1 MPFHQRTVE
10 PQRVS
15 RLNEREYRVIVA
27 GDRGDGNKVLVE
39 RVKVKKKLLFT
50 TSEEVCCYTLTSV
63 LRQLSDLSRHASNIF
78 LEIERETR
86 FVWENSNRIQ
96 NRLETLHSTIHKL
109 DHKKI
114 KIPVS
119 NLDDESKWT
128 VHYTA
133 PWHQQENIFLPTN
146 RPACVEDLH
155 RQAKVNLKTVLRECD
170 KLRNDGFR
178 SSQYYSQGPTFSSN
192 LCDGSLPEHDN
203 PDRKSTV
210 LSAKDEKLM
219 YSMRPN
225 TLVLGDVSD
234 IDIQTNWTKSL
245 PLPTPEEKMR
255 QQAQAVQ
262 ADVVPINVTAGHN
275 ELRGHSMYIPGQY
288 STLGRIGS
296 GHSALQRSETRD
308 FSCQTEEIKIV
319 PPSVRRIRAQKGQGI
334 AAQMSLPNSSS
345 GNRSTAND
353 TEGVLFLPQINGD
366 LRFHSLPR
374 SGARVSLQ
382 SMDKSDRAVYKSE
395 ETSCST
401 LPRQIS
407 KLQVDESVIHLRN
420 TPMTGTLP
428 RPKSQEVRSF
438 QSDRVTSPA
447 CVVSPHA
454 TYSTSVIP
462 NATLPSSTEV
472 ITIHTTQNS
481 RKSNN
486 KTNSTSTYAP
496 ARPISTISMSNGIG
510 LKEEQNS
517 SFTPAT
523 PSCCDSAASLS
534 IGSNTETGSQC
545 STLDGRNSCSMK
557 DARSDSSYSE
567 SSFHSRSTIPAD
579 QWIYDTPENVLPHK
593 SLTSSCSTP
602 VNHIYS
608 SLERSSSKT
617 DTSSLYSMDNDGYY
631 TSMHL
636 DSGLKARS
644 QYGSSS
650 MGNSRHSMYE
660 SRAHQSQDD
669 RLSLNSDKS
678 LSRTI
683 SLKKSKKPP
692 LPPSR
697 TDSLRRK
704 PGKKSNSNGPV
715 LNETLIATLQQSLQL
730 NLKCKSGSTP
740 SQSPSSDY
748 DDPWVLRSRSQS
760 TVSASSSSS
769 MSTSGPNIY
778 SICPVTPSQSD
789 TSSIRSE
796 YADAWGYYVDFPGVQ
811 DSQLK
816 SASVG
821 AVLGDYGNG
830 CSLPSGSRAFNLQQA
845 PGTSVKTKMT
855 TSPDKVRRVTSP
867 SSGYSSQSNTPTAGT
882 PVPVFLRSMSP
893 AGGKSKPKVPERKSS
908 LLSSVSVSSS
918 STSLS
923 SNTSDTPRNHANL
936 MNPPPPPPPL
946 PQPGIPMAPP
956 LPPGSFMDPFFTSG
970 PPKAPP
976 PPPPLLPPSSSMV
989 TSSPVFT
996 ATQMFTPPP
1005 APPLPPLLPQ
1015 VPAMT
1020 SPTAPNTSPP
1030 HPTSPSFPPPPLL
1043 PQVPAMTS
1051 PTAPTTSPPH
1061 PTSPSFP
1068 SPPLLPQVPGMTSP
1082 TAPTTSPPH
1091 PTSPSFPPP
1100 PLLPQVPGMTSP
1112 TAPTISPLHPTS
1124 PSFPPP
1130 PLLPQVPAM
1139 TSPTEPT
1146 TSPPHPTS
1154 PSFPPPPLLPQVPG
1168 MTSPTAPT
1176 TSPPHPTSPTFPSP
1190 PTEVLLDPSFTIDV
1204 IHSLPSPPLFHV
1216 HIPVTPFPPPPPA
1229 PPLPAV
1235 VPPPAPPLNLK
1246 ALKVAIKPT
1255 NPASIFNNQHPAS
1268 SDKGKRPT
1276 SNQLESS
1283 KTMMPLI
1290 TPKTLQMVQLRSVR
1304 KPEIL
1309 EFEKTTQNPQVKGE
1323 LINSQNPSSP
1333 EKPKLLERPSSLQTS
1348 STINGLKKP
1357 PTPVKN
1363 FQLVI
1368 AKDAQISEAISGPAT
1383 SNDMSENPT
1392 MPNKLD
1398 VFSGRTGELQPCS
1411 HTTSPQENEASPSK
1425 GGNTTPPKKKPLV
1438 FSKKPNL
1445 TLTVPPGQT
1454 LLIKAENQDL
1464 TKAHVTKVLSP
1475 ENGVSIATENSEEE
1489 NGLLKVLQ
1497 SGEETDSGNSTS
1509 VAKTPDSLSSESTA
1523 DGFWKVQTSLIQQE
1537 EQTLS
1542 DNKNISDVD
1551 GDSSTSGSI
1560 SSKEDENGE
1569 VFETNTAS
1577 SSPVSSTCGESSEEM
1592 ATPTRPRTTDD
1603 LFAAI
1608 HRSKRRVL
1616 GRKDSEED
1624 RAWNHSPSP
1633 PVTPTGGVP
1642 SLASPHRQTGS
1653 IQRSIRKSA
1662 TSSDNFKALLLKKG
1676 SRSETSFR
1684 MSATE
1689 MLKNTAP
1696 KFQRTCSES
1705 TLDLPDSHSGS
1716 PGKNKPA
1723 QDEWAKSEG
1732 FLPRRDSLLGT
1743 KYGRSRTPPS
1753 AASSRFNARNRIL
1766 SSPMT
1771 VICEGEGELAE
1782 SIHSKSTSSSGN
1794 ANEMSTGMF
1803 QSSQNLVHTLP
1814 LQEETSSPTS
1824 QTKKSEKVCPSE
1836 NCNGTLL

>member
-1 MPFHQRTVE
+1 MRRGRSSGSFRKEKKEKMTSI
-10 PQRVS
+10 S
-15 RLNEREYRVIVA
+15 RALSWINFSTLTRHTR
-27 GDRGDGNKVLVE
+27 
-39 RVKVKKKLLFT
+39 LLFH
-50 TSEEVCCYTLTSV
+50 SSGE
-63 LRQLSDLSRHASNIF
+63 LSSGQQGEGEDDEDWVYAP
-78 LEIERETR
+78 
-86 FVWENSNRIQ
+86 
-96 NRLETLHSTIHKL
+96 LHRKA
-109 DHKKI
+109 
-114 KIPVS
+114 VS

-523 PSCCDSAASLS
+523 PSCCDSAA
-534 IGSNTETGSQC
+534 
-545 STLDGRNSCSMK
+545 MK
-557 DARSDSSYSE
+557 DARSDSSNSE

-796 YADAWGYYVDFPGVQ
+796 YADAWGYYMDFPGVQ

-1030 HPTSPSFPPPPLL
+1030 HPTSPTFPP
-1043 PQVPAMTS
+1043 
-1051 PTAPTTSPPH
+1051 
-1061 PTSPSFP
+1061 
-1068 SPPLLPQVPGMTSP
+1068 PPLLPQVPGMTSP

-1130 PLLPQVPAM
+1130 PLLP
-1139 TSPTEPT
+1139 
-1146 TSPPHPTS
+1146 
-1154 PSFPPPPLLPQVPG
+1154 
-1168 MTSPTAPT
+1168 
-1176 TSPPHPTSPTFPSP
+1176 
-1190 PTEVLLDPSFTIDV
+1190 
-1204 IHSLPSPPLFHV
+1204 
-1216 HIPVTPFPPPPPA
+1216 
-1229 PPLPAV
+1229 
-1235 VPPPAPPLNLK
+1235 
-1246 ALKVAIKPT
+1246 
-1255 NPASIFNNQHPAS
+1255 
-1268 SDKGKRPT
+1268 
-1276 SNQLESS
+1276 QLESS

-1398 VFSGRTGELQPCS
+1398 VFSGRT
-1411 HTTSPQENEASPSK
+1411 
-1425 GGNTTPPKKKPLV
+1425 
-1438 FSKKPNL
+1438 
-1445 TLTVPPGQT
+1445 
-1454 LLIKAENQDL
+1454 ENQDL

-1782 SIHSKSTSSSGN
+1782 
-1794 ANEMSTGMF
+1794 
-1803 QSSQNLVHTLP
+1803 
-1814 LQEETSSPTS
+1814 
-1824 QTKKSEKVCPSE
+1824 
-1836 NCNGTLL
+1836 

>member
-15 RLNEREYRVIVA
+15 RLKEEDRVIIA
-27 GDRGDGNKVLVE
+27 GDRGDGNKVIVE

-50 TSEEVCCYTLTSV
+50 TSEEVCCNTLTNV

-86 FVWENSNRIQ
+86 FVWEKSNRIQ
-96 NRLETLHSTIHKL
+96 NRLETLQSTVHKL
-109 DHKKI
+109 DHKKS

-155 RQAKVNLKTVLRECD
+155 RQAKVNLKSVLRECD

-178 SSQYYSQGPTFSSN
+178 SSQYYSQGPTFSSSN
-192 LCDGSLPEHDN
+192 LSDGSLPEHD
-203 PDRKSTV
+203 DRDRKQSNLLDCLSQSCLNACCHLTPRKHKSTV
-210 LSAKDEKLM
+210 LSTEDEKLM

-262 ADVVPINVTAGHN
+262 SDVVPINVTVGHN

-319 PPSVRRIRAQKGQGI
+319 QPSVRRIRAQKGQGI
-334 AAQMSLPNSSS
+334 AAQISLPNSSS

-353 TEGVLFLPQINGD
+353 AAGVPFLSQVNGD

-382 SMDKSDRAVYKSE
+382 SMDKPDRAVYKSE

-407 KLQVDESVIHLRN
+407 KLQVDESVIHLRS
-420 TPMTGTLP
+420 TPVTGTLQ

-472 ITIHTTQNS
+472 ITIHTSQSS

-486 KTNSTSTYAP
+486 KINSTSTYAP
-496 ARPISTISMSNGIG
+496 ARPISTVSMSNGIG

-523 PSCCDSAASLS
+523 TPLCCDSAASLS
-534 IGSNTETGSQC
+534 IGNNTETGSQC

-602 VNHIYS
+602 INHIYS

-644 QYGSSS
+644 QYGSSG

-660 SRAHQSQDD
+660 SRDHQSQDD

-748 DDPWVLRSRSQS
+748 DDPWVLRSRSHS

-769 MSTSGPNIY
+769 ISTSGPNIY

-789 TSSIRSE
+789 SSSIRSE

-811 DSQLK
+811 DNQLK
-816 SASVG
+816 SASAG

-830 CSLPSGSRAFNLQQA
+830 GSLPNGSRAFNPQQA

-855 TSPDKVRRVTSP
+855 TSPDKVHRVTSP

-923 SNTSDTPRNHANL
+923 SNTSDTPRNHANP

-956 LPPGSFMDPFFTSG
+956 LLPGSSMDPSFTCG

-976 PPPPLLPPSSSMV
+976 PPPPPLPPSSSMV
-989 TSSPVFT
+989 TPSPVFT
-996 ATQMFTPPP
+996 ATQMFPPPP
-1005 APPLPPLLPQ
+1005 APPLPPVLPQ

-1020 SPTAPNTSPP
+1020 SPTAPTTSPP

-1051 PTAPTTSPPH
+1051 PTAPITSPPH
-1061 PTSPSFP
+1061 PS
-1068 SPPLLPQVPGMTSP
+1068 
-1082 TAPTTSPPH
+1082 
-1091 PTSPSFPPP
+1091 SPSFPPP
-1100 PLLPQVPGMTSP
+1100 PP
-1112 TAPTISPLHPTS
+1112 
-1124 PSFPPP
+1124 
-1130 PLLPQVPAM
+1130 
-1139 TSPTEPT
+1139 
-1146 TSPPHPTS
+1146 
-1154 PSFPPPPLLPQVPG
+1154 
-1168 MTSPTAPT
+1168 
-1176 TSPPHPTSPTFPSP
+1176 
-1190 PTEVLLDPSFTIDV
+1190 EVLLDPSFTADV
-1204 IHSLPSPPLFHV
+1204 THSLPSPPLFHV
-1216 HIPVTPFPPPPPA
+1216 HIPVTPPPPPPPA

-1235 VPPPAPPLNLK
+1235 VPPPAPPLTLK
-1246 ALKVAIKPT
+1246 ALKDAIKPK
-1255 NPASIFNNQHPAS
+1255 NPPSICNNQHPAS
-1268 SDKGKRPT
+1268 NDKGKSPT
-1276 SNQLESS
+1276 SNQPESS

-1290 TPKTLQMVQLRSVR
+1290 TPKALQMVQLRSVR
-1304 KPEIL
+1304 KSEIL
-1309 EFEKTTQNPQVKGE
+1309 EFEKTIQNPQVKHE

-1348 STINGLKKP
+1348 SKINDLKKP

-1363 FQLVI
+1363 FQLII
-1368 AKDAQISEAISGPAT
+1368 AKDAQISEAVSGLAT
-1383 SNDMSENPT
+1383 SNGMSENPS

-1398 VFSGRTGELQPCS
+1398 VFSGITDELHPCP
-1411 HTTSPQENEASPSK
+1411 HTTSPQENEASPTK
-1425 GGNTTPPKKKPLV
+1425 GGTTTPPKKKPLV
-1438 FSKKPNL
+1438 ISKKPNL
-1445 TLTVPPGQT
+1445 TLIVPPGQT
-1454 LLIKAENQDL
+1454 LSIQAENQDL
-1464 TKAHVTKVLSP
+1464 TKAHATKVLSP
-1475 ENGVSIATENSEEE
+1475 QNGISITTGNSEEE

-1497 SGEETDSGNSTS
+1497 SGEETDSGNTTP

-1523 DGFWKVQTSLIQQE
+1523 DGVWKVQTSLIQQE

-1542 DNKNISDVD
+1542 DYKNISDVD

-1569 VFETNTAS
+1569 VFEANPANP
-1577 SSPVSSTCGESSEEM
+1577 SPVSSTCGESSEEM
-1592 ATPTRPRTTDD
+1592 VTPTRPRTTDD

-1624 RAWNHSPSP
+1624 RARNHSPSP

-1705 TLDLPDSHSGS
+1705 TLDLLDSHSGS

-1732 FLPRRDSLLGT
+1732 FLPRSASLSGT

-1753 AASSRFNARNRIL
+1753 AASSRYNARNRIL

-1782 SIHSKSTSSSGN
+1782 SIHSKSASSLGN
-1794 ANEMSTGMF
+1794 ANGMSTGRL

-1814 LQEETSSPTS
+1814 LQEETSSPSS
-1824 QTKKSEKVCPSE
+1824 QTDCSKKSEKVCPSE